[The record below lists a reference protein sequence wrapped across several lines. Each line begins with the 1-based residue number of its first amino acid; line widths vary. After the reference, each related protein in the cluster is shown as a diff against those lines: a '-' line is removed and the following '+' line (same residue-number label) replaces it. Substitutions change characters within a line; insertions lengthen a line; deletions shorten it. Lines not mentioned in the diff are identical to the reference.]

1 MIHGYFDDVGQPR
14 IAVSIFGNRGEVTID
29 AVIDT
34 GFDGALCLPLSLAIP
49 LGLELHGRIN
59 YELADGTIKRELT
72 FEATIHLG
80 ETVERA
86 EISLTESE
94 DALLGSELLHGYVL
108 EIDYGNRT
116 VEIRKSVVNHEA

>member
-1 MIHGYFDDVGQPR
+1 MIRGYFDDVGQPR
-14 IAVSIFGNRGEVTID
+14 IAVSIFGNRGELTID

-34 GFDGALCLPLSLAIP
+34 GFDGSLCLPLSLAIP

-72 FEATIHLG
+72 FEATIRLG
-80 ETVERA
+80 EAMNQV

-94 DALLGSELLHGYVL
+94 DALLGSELLDGYVL

-116 VEIRKSVVNHEA
+116 VEIRESPMNSEA

>member
-1 MIHGYFDDVGQPR
+1 MIRGYFDDVGQPR
-14 IAVSIFGNRGEVTID
+14 IAVSIFGNRGELTID

-34 GFDGALCLPLSLAIP
+34 GFDGSLCLPLSLAIP

-72 FEATIHLG
+72 FEATIRLG
-80 ETVERA
+80 EAMNQV

-94 DALLGSELLHGYVL
+94 DALLGSELLDGYVL
-108 EIDYGNRT
+108 EIDYSNRT
-116 VEIRKSVVNHEA
+116 VEIRESPTNHEA

>member
-1 MIHGYFDDVGQPR
+1 MRGYFDDARQPR
-14 IAVSIFGNRGEVTID
+14 IVVSIFGNRGEATID

-34 GFDGALCLPLSLAIP
+34 GLDGALCLPLSLAIP

-80 ETVERA
+80 EAVDQA

-94 DALLGSELLHGYVL
+94 DALLGSELLDDYVL

-116 VEIRKSVVNHEA
+116 VEIRESLVNSAA

>member
-1 MIHGYFDDVGQPR
+1 MIRGYFDDAGQPR
-14 IAVSIFGNRGEVTID
+14 IAVSIFGNRGEAAIN

-34 GFDGALCLPLSLAIP
+34 GFNGSLCLPLPLAIP
-49 LGLELHGRIN
+49 LGLELYGRIN

-72 FEATIHLG
+72 FEATIRLG
-80 ETVERA
+80 EAINRA

-94 DALLGSELLHGYVL
+94 DALLGSELLDGYIL

-116 VEIRKSVVNHEA
+116 VEIRESAINHEA

>member
-34 GFDGALCLPLSLAIP
+34 GFDGSLCLPLSLAIP

-72 FEATIHLG
+72 FEATIRLG
-80 ETVERA
+80 EAVDRS

-94 DALLGSELLHGYVL
+94 DALLGSELLDGYVL

-116 VEIRKSVVNHEA
+116 VEIRESLINREA

>member
-1 MIHGYFDDVGQPR
+1 MIRGYFDDVGQPR
-14 IAVSIFGNRGEVTID
+14 IAVSIFGNRGEVTVD

-34 GFDGALCLPLSLAIP
+34 GFDGSLCLPLSLAIP
-49 LGLELHGRIN
+49 LGLELYGRIN

-72 FEATIHLG
+72 FEATTRLG
-80 ETVERA
+80 EAVDRA

-94 DALLGSELLHGYVL
+94 DALLGSELLEDYVL

-116 VEIRKSVVNHEA
+116 VEIRESVVNHEA